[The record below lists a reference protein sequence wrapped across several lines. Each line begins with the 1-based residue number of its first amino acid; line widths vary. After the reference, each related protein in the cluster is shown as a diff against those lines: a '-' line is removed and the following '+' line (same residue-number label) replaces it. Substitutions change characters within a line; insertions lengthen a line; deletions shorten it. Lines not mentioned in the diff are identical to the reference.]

1 MKAEIPKKRNKRG
14 PKPGSHVSPH
24 TEIKPGQVLNP
35 HGAPRKGM
43 SIAETI
49 RTVQALTP
57 SELLMVFKA
66 GGGTGKSGLEQSLA
80 AMPQGV
86 PMRILMHASAVI
98 QTTCEPQPGVLNYLA
113 DREEGKVTEK
123 HEIGGPNGGAVPIA
137 VYEFR
142 DTTKK
147 LE

>member
-1 MKAEIPKKRNKRG
+1 MGSRG
-14 PKPGSHVSPH
+14 SSYAPP
-24 TEIKPGQVLNP
+24 TNAIKPGQVLNP

-49 RTVQALTP
+49 RSIQALTP
-57 SELLMVFKA
+57 AELRLVFKA

-80 AMPQGV
+80 SMPQGV
-86 PMRILMHASAVI
+86 PMRLLMHASAVI

-123 HEIGGPNGGAVPIA
+123 HEIDGEIRTTAV
-137 VYEFR
+137 FR
-142 DTTKK
+142 FANTTAKD
-147 LE
+147 

>member
-1 MKAEIPKKRNKRG
+1 MSPATEM
-14 PKPGSHVSPH
+14 KPGM
-24 TEIKPGQVLNP
+24 TLNP

-49 RTVQALTP
+49 RTIQSLTP
-57 SELLMVFKA
+57 AELRMVLKA

-80 AMPQGV
+80 TMPQGV

-123 HEIGGPNGGAVPIA
+123 HEIGGPDGKPIPVA